1 RSLHCSRSTGS
12 APAGRCTLSLHDAL
26 PILHRVFLEQVQ
38 DESFEVALAEEVE
51 ETAELFRGAHDDN
64 SFRRNQRVA
73 SSPPTIAYAAKTRR
87 EVAGSGTNPSPPP
100 PGPGRTVAPPSTL
113 VMIPDR
119 KSTRLNSS

>member
-1 RSLHCSRSTGS
+1 HSFPTRRSSDL
-12 APAGRCTLSLHDAL
+12 
-26 PILHRVFLEQVQ
+26 
-38 DESFEVALAEEVE
+38 ALAEEVE

-64 SFRRNQRVA
+64 SFRRNRRVA

-113 VMIPDR
+113 VMMPEADDAMNQGSTLASERIPLMIAKMSVKRDR
-119 KSTRLNSS
+119 KSVV